1 MIAPWYGERLRP
13 FDRFDKMM
21 GQMLGDVPADDL
33 FWSPNIDVKETD
45 DYFTFFAELPGMK
58 LEDVNVAVDGHIL
71 SIGGTRKSHKVEKGE
86 TMVRREC
93 SFGRFERTFALD
105 SDVKAEQIS
114 ASFKD
119 GVLQVTVPKTA
130 TRNTKRIAV
139 KAG

>member
-1 MIAPWYGERLRP
+1 MLAPWYGERLRP

-21 GQMLGDVPADDL
+21 GQMLGDLPADEL
-33 FWSPNIDVKETD
+33 LWSPNIDVKETD
-45 DYFTFFAELPGMK
+45 GSFTFFAELPGMK

-71 SIGGTRKSHKVEKGE
+71 SISGTRKNHKTEKGE

-93 SFGRFERTFALD
+93 TFGKFERTFALD
-105 SDVKAEQIS
+105 TEVKPEQIT

-119 GVLQVTVPKTA
+119 GVLQVSVPKT
-130 TRNTKRIAV
+130 TIRNTKKIAV